1 MYILTRR
8 WLFALAVLG
17 LPLTVFYIGYAL
29 WSVPRGGGLIGY
41 VLGYLA
47 TGLVVFLMLLPI
59 RKRQYQRPVGP
70 LDLWMRSHVFLGI
83 LATVLVGMHAGFI
96 VMGTIS
102 IALTVVF
109 VLTVISGVLGTVFY
123 EWFPRTIAR
132 MGNNAFRQELIAEQM
147 ADIEKEME
155 AIQKGQSE
163 QFAQKTQEEFSRRR
177 VPKTLNPV
185 QWLRWRKNQ
194 HTASVSASEFS
205 EGEQPLFHAAQS
217 LILHHQQLGRQFCY
231 QHLLRRWLWTHIPL
245 SAALITFLLVH
256 ILSELYY

>member
-8 WLFALAVLG
+8 WLYALAVCG

-47 TGLVVFLMLLPI
+47 TGLILFLMLLPI
-59 RKRQYQRPVGP
+59 RKRQYQRPMGP
-70 LDLWMRSHVFLGI
+70 LDLWMRSHVFLGV

-96 VMGTIS
+96 VMGTLS

-109 VLTVISGVLGTVFY
+109 LLTVMSGILGTVFY
-123 EWFPRTIAR
+123 ECFPRSIAR

-147 ADIEKEME
+147 ADIEKQME
-155 AIQKGQSE
+155 AIQQGQSE
-163 QFAQKTQEEFSRRR
+163 QFAQRTRTEFSLRR
-177 VPKTLNPV
+177 VPTTLNPAR
-185 QWLRWRKNQ
+185 WLKWRKNQ
-194 HTASVSASEFS
+194 RTEGVSATELS
-205 EGEQPLFHAAQS
+205 EGEKPLFQEALA
-217 LILHHQQLGRQFCY
+217 LILRHQQLGRQFYY
-231 QHLLRRWLWTHIPL
+231 QQLLRRWLWTHIPL
-245 SAALITFLLVH
+245 SAALMTFLLVH

>member
-8 WLFALAVLG
+8 WLYALVLLG

-47 TGLVVFLMLLPI
+47 TGLIVFLMLLPI

-70 LDLWMRSHVFLGI
+70 LDLWMRSHVFLGV
-83 LATVLVGMHAGFI
+83 LATVLAGMHAGFI

-102 IALTVVF
+102 IALTVIF

-123 EWFPRTIAR
+123 ERFPRTIAR
-132 MGNNAFRQELIAEQM
+132 MGNNAFRQEVLMEQM
-147 ADIEKEME
+147 ANIEKELE
-155 AIQKGQSE
+155 ALQTGQSE
-163 QFAQKTQEEFSRRR
+163 QFVSETQQEFALRR
-177 VPKTLNPV
+177 VPNTLNPTR
-185 QWLRWRKNQ
+185 WLRWRKDQ
-194 HTASVSASEFS
+194 RTASVSASTFS

-217 LILHHQQLGRQFCY
+217 LILRHQQLGHQFCY
-231 QHLLRRWLWTHIPL
+231 QRLLRHWLWTHIPL
-245 SAALITFLLVH
+245 SAALMTFLLVH